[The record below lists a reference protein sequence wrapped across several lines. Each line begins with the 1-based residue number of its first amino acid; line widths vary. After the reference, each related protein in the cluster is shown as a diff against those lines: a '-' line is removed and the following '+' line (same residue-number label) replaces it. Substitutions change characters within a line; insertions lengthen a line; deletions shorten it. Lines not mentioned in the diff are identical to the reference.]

1 MKKIVLIAALV
12 AAFAAQPGWAA
23 AKKPVSHCMP
33 AAALEAEQGLRYM
46 TQLGIAANTC
56 TTIEIYAGFRQRNRD
71 AIVAYQKAMIAHL
84 HGNAG
89 FDRWNTSLANQRA
102 QHQTGVTPAQFCEQS
117 WPMLKQA
124 STLDSNGFR
133 AYAATQA
140 AAAEKA
146 ANCAK

>member
-1 MKKIVLIAALV
+1 MKKVALIAALV

-23 AKKPVSHCMP
+23 GKPASHCTP
-33 AAALEAEQGLRYM
+33 LAALEAEQGLRYM

-71 AIVAYQKAMIAHL
+71 AIVAYQKTMIEHL

-89 FDRWNTSLANQRA
+89 FDRWNTSLANQLA
-102 QHQTGVTPAQFCEQS
+102 QHQTGVTPQQFCEQS

-124 STLDSNGFR
+124 STLDLNGFR
-133 AYAATQA
+133 AYAAAQA
-140 AAAEKA
+140 AADTQAVK
-146 ANCAK
+146 CGK